1 MREVVSSGTLS
12 VKVNGLMG
20 GYFKC
25 GKGVRQGDPLSPLLF
40 NLAADSL
47 AKIIHKAQENNLIE
61 GLVPEYVQKGI
72 AVLQYA
78 DDTILCLKD
87 DLEIVQNMKLL
98 LYIYEKMSG
107 LKIIFSKN
115 EVLMISH
122 NNQRALQLANVMNCS
137 TGVWPI
143 KYLGVPVAGSRLHV
157 SDWVSLVEKLMKR
170 LEGWQGSAL
179 SIGGRITLINAC
191 LSSIP
196 TYCVSMYLLP
206 KTNFK
211 KMDSVRKGFFGKGEE
226 LKGNIFS

>member
-1 MREVVSSGTLS
+1 
-12 VKVNGLMG
+12 
-20 GYFKC
+20 
-25 GKGVRQGDPLSPLLF
+25 
-40 NLAADSL
+40 
-47 AKIIHKAQENNLIE
+47 
-61 GLVPEYVQKGI
+61 
-72 AVLQYA
+72 
-78 DDTILCLKD
+78 
-87 DLEIVQNMKLL
+87 MKLL

-107 LKIIFSKN
+107 LKINFSKN

-206 KTNFK
+206 KMNIK
-211 KMDSVRKGFFGKGEE
+211 KMGSVRKGFFGKGEE
-226 LKGNIFS
+226 LKGNII